1 MGVSRATWPVSMVST
16 ALVDSMASTDSTESR
31 ATWLVLMA
39 LMVSPVSTAFKDS
52 RESSLTVVTDTAS
65 MASSTAR
72 DNPTV
77 VATPLTAER
86 VTETPTDLTLTE
98 LTEPVTVAH
107 TAVLT
112 TRDTA
117 LTDTD
122 TDMES
127 STDLTERS
135 GERPRSPHSCIQNK
149 KW

>member
-52 RESSLTVVTDTAS
+52 RESSLTVVTDMAS

-86 VTETPTDLTLTE
+86 VTETPTALME
-98 LTEPVTVAH
+98 LATVDH

-117 LTDTD
+117 VTD

-127 STDLTERS
+127 STDPSNLQVMDKRS